1 MSISIPF
8 QPLFRRKKNS
18 RQQATSTGSTSGK
31 ERHGGVTTD
40 IFVDDSMWQAVPWK
54 FWVQRLIFG
63 DVAWFNK
70 YHLKRRWSTYRQM
83 SELLPFGGGCSNLF
97 RARGGD
103 LRSLAYGQRP
113 VQFSKRPTWFKWS
126 YRPLLAYFC
135 NRLNKTHNYN
145 VDSSTCWGG
154 LFKLVPGLRSS
165 LGVRITRAT
174 TCANFVAFNM
184 LQAKFHFNIVWF
196 CVVQM
201 DDNHVEQRRQW
212 STSDNI

>member
-1 MSISIPF
+1 
-8 QPLFRRKKNS
+8 
-18 RQQATSTGSTSGK
+18 
-31 ERHGGVTTD
+31 
-40 IFVDDSMWQAVPWK
+40 MWQAVPWK

-184 LQAKFHFNIVWF
+184 LQAKFHFNIGFF

-201 DDNHVEQRRQW
+201 DGNHVEQRRQW
-212 STSDNI
+212 FNMLLYEVFVKGWD

>member
-1 MSISIPF
+1 MSLLCINFQWTGASKCSHFWHSPLSVIGGRSNCSPKPDFSRTRFVRRRNLKNPRTIELFNGLLRTTFWHYEQTTTTDASPTHLRFVRTNFQRPSFLQPFSMSISIPF

-113 VQFSKRPTWFKWS
+113 VQFS
-126 YRPLLAYFC
+126 
-135 NRLNKTHNYN
+135 
-145 VDSSTCWGG
+145 
-154 LFKLVPGLRSS
+154 
-165 LGVRITRAT
+165 
-174 TCANFVAFNM
+174 
-184 LQAKFHFNIVWF
+184 
-196 CVVQM
+196 
-201 DDNHVEQRRQW
+201 
-212 STSDNI
+212 